1 MIDKNLH
8 KQINEISKL
17 ISYDRSLTLLEQ
29 SSSYDSKLDSGAP
42 KSSYD
47 IGVGSGGWD
56 SHDWTLAAELGL
68 IAVGLLLTATGVG
81 ASAGLPLVGSASAG
95 IFATATAVSIVDAG
109 IYYKNG
115 DNFTGTLMLGLS
127 IIPGGELLS
136 VLKKGKGLIKN
147 PITKK
152 YVEEIGEEGVQ
163 QLLKKSKDG
172 VKLTKIEKEVLEYF
186 TEQAGKEA
194 DVIAKLVADSSK
206 EVIKKTLAQKSLEAL
221 LGILK
226 FLGKTTVI
234 IAGVPIGIDVLWLLA
249 TAPESHQRKI
259 RDESD
264 FGKILD
270 LLWVK
275 IGVKNEEGRQ
285 DIKDTIIDKTN
296 LIEEIVN
303 DPEVINI
310 DATKGIEKFED
321 WMYQHKL
328 EKAGVYNEE

>member
-68 IAVGLLLTATGVG
+68 LAIGVILTATGVG

-136 VLKKGKGLIKN
+136 VLKKGKNLIKN

-152 YVEEIGEEGVQ
+152 YVEEIGEEGIQ
-163 QLLKKSKDG
+163 QILKKNKDG
-172 VKLTKIEKEVLEYF
+172 VKLTKVEKDALEYF
-186 TEQAGKEA
+186 TEQAVKEG
-194 DVIAKLVADSSK
+194 DVITKLVAESSK
-206 EVIKKTLAQKSLEAL
+206 EVVKKTLAEKSLKAL

-226 FLGKTTVI
+226 FMGKTTVI
-234 IAGVPIGIDVLWLLA
+234 IAGVPIGVDVLWLLA
-249 TAPESHQRKI
+249 TAPESHQRKL

-264 FGKILD
+264 FGIILD
-270 LLWVK
+270 LLWTK
-275 IGVKNEEGRQ
+275 IGVKNEKGIQE
-285 DIKDTIIDKTN
+285 IKDAIIDETN
-296 LIEEIVN
+296 LVERVLS
-303 DPEVINI
+303 DPTTLNI
-310 DATKGIEKFED
+310 PEQNLPQEFED
-321 WMYQHKL
+321 WRFQHKF
-328 EKAGVYNEE
+328 EETGVYNEK

>member
-29 SSSYDSKLDSGAP
+29 NSSYDNNSWTSDEP
-42 KSSYD
+42 QSSYD
-47 IGVGSGGWD
+47 IGIGSGGMD
-56 SHDWTLAAELGL
+56 THDWTLVAELGL
-68 IAVGLLLTATGVG
+68 VAIGVILTATGVG
-81 ASAGLPLVGSASAG
+81 AGVGIPLVGSVAG
-95 IFATATAVSIVDAG
+95 AAFATATVVSIGDAL
-109 IYYKNG
+109 IYYKDG
-115 DNFTGTLMLGLS
+115 DNFTGSLMLGLS

-152 YVEEIGEEGVQ
+152 YVEDIGEEGVQ

-172 VKLTKIEKEVLEYF
+172 VKLTKVEKEVLEYF

-194 DVIAKLVADSSK
+194 DVIAKLVADASK
-206 EVIKKTLAQKSLEAL
+206 EVVKKTLAQKSLRAL
-221 LGILK
+221 LGIVK
-226 FLGKTTVI
+226 FLGKTTVM
-234 IAGVPIGIDVLWLLA
+234 IAGVPIGVDLLWLLA

-264 FGKILD
+264 FGKLLD

-275 IGVKNEEGRQ
+275 IGVKNEKGIQEIKN
-285 DIKDTIIDKTN
+285 DI
-296 LIEEIVN
+296 IEDVLSDVLENPDIL
-303 DPEVINI
+303 NI
-310 DATKGIEKFED
+310 DATEGIKDLED
-321 WMYQHKL
+321 YMFQNEL
-328 EKAGVYNEE
+328 EKIGVYDD